1 MKLPLSLVAYR
12 LATRAFAL
20 LSRLLLSWR
29 LSRGKEDGARIGERR
44 GEPSLDRP
52 AGILVWLHGASV
64 GEALSLLPLIEKLTQ
79 RGRHVLITTGTVTS
93 ASILADRLPAGAFHQ
108 FVPLDVPQFMRRFVA
123 HWRPDIALIAESELW
138 PNFIVEAEKA
148 QTPIVLVNAR
158 LSERSFRRWLRLNG
172 FIGALLARVDLC
184 LAQSEGDAGRFAE
197 LGAPNV
203 RLVGNLKYD
212 APAPPA
218 DRQELA
224 SLSGL
229 VSGRQV
235 WIAASTHE
243 GEEVLIG
250 EAHRILARTF
260 PDLLTLIAPRH
271 PKRGARIAAQLLDL
285 DLNCALRSAGA
296 QPVADTAVYIC
307 DTMGELGLFYRLAGV
322 VFVGKSFG
330 PGGGQNP
337 IEPARLAS
345 AILHGPH
352 VANFADVYALLD
364 SAGGAALVRDAE
376 ELARTLAGL
385 FIDGAR
391 LRAMARTA
399 AKVVESQTG
408 AVDRT
413 IEAIE
418 PYLSHAAPEL
428 ES

>member
-12 LATRAFAL
+12 LATGAFAP
-20 LSRLLLSWR
+20 LSGPLLSWR

-44 GEPSLDRP
+44 GEPGLDRP
-52 AGILVWLHGASV
+52 AGVLVWLHGASV
-64 GEALSLLPLIEKLTQ
+64 GEALSLLPLVERLTR

-93 ASILADRLPAGAFHQ
+93 AAILADRLPAGAFHQ
-108 FVPLDVPQFMRRFVA
+108 FVPLDAPQFMRRFIA
-123 HWRPDIALIAESELW
+123 HWRPDVALIAESELW
-138 PNFIVEAEKA
+138 PNFIVETEKA
-148 QTPIVLVNAR
+148 GTPIILVNAR
-158 LSERSFRRWLRLNG
+158 LSARSFRRWSRLSR

-184 LAQSEGDAGRFAE
+184 LAQSEGDGARFAR

-243 GEEVLIG
+243 GEETLVG
-250 EAHRILARTF
+250 EAHNILAQTF
-260 PDLLTLIAPRH
+260 PDLLTLVAPRH
-271 PKRGARIAAQLLDL
+271 PKRGARIASQLQELGLDS
-285 DLNCALRSAGA
+285 ALRSAGA
-296 QPVADTAVYIC
+296 QLGAETAVYIC
-307 DTMGELGLFYRLAGV
+307 DTIGELGLFYRLAGV
-322 VFVGKSFG
+322 VFVGKSFVS
-330 PGGGQNP
+330 GGGQNP

-364 SAGGAALVRDAE
+364 SAGGAALVRDAQ
-376 ELARTLAGL
+376 ELAQTLAAL
-385 FIDGAR
+385 FIDGGR
-391 LRAMARTA
+391 LRAMARA
-399 AKVVESQTG
+399 AAQVVEGQTG
-408 AVDRT
+408 AVERT
-413 IEAIE
+413 IEAVE
-418 PYLSHAAPEL
+418 PYLRRAAPEPV
-428 ES
+428 S